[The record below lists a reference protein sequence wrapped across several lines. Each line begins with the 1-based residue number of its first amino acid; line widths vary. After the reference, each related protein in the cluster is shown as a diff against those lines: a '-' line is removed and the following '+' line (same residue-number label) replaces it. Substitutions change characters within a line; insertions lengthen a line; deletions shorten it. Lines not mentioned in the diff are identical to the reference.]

1 MLERL
6 RMGRSFH
13 HRPRA
18 EARRTAGE
26 AGGVSLY
33 AETEAAKPTSRR
45 AAPTC
50 TCYAL
55 RTLAACARCHGGLA
69 QVLMPAAGRSM
80 MVDKWPCG
88 VAPRWACPNPLRVRI
103 LTRSHRRWE
112 ALWSHPLTVTASAE
126 IPVSR
131 HLLGACV
138 SAEFVTINVH
148 TLEAGLLIPA
158 APSSGRECPA
168 S

>member
-50 TCYAL
+50 TWSLRVTHTGSL
-55 RTLAACARCHGGLA
+55 RTL
-69 QVLMPAAGRSM
+69 
-80 MVDKWPCG
+80 
-88 VAPRWACPNPLRVRI
+88 PRW
-103 LTRSHRRWE
+103 SG
-112 ALWSHPLTVTASAE
+112 ASAD
-126 IPVSR
+126 
-131 HLLGACV
+131 
-138 SAEFVTINVH
+138 
-148 TLEAGLLIPA
+148 AGCRPLHD
-158 APSSGRECPA
+158 GG
-168 S
+168 